1 MTTNVDSVKH
11 SKLLPLC
18 TGVPRRR
25 LLRNLS
31 PTCAHRNR
39 GPQRSSDLPGAWCA
53 TLAAIAFGIGG
64 REVAREILENARQRG
79 EEVRGEPSIERGD
92 DQGSVDE
99 RPDAH
104 QVRRDD

>member
-25 LLRNLS
+25 LLGNLS

-39 GPQRSSDLPGAWCA
+39 GPRRSSDLPGAWCA
-53 TLAAIAFGIGG
+53 TLAAAIAFGIGG

-79 EEVRGEPSIERGD
+79 EEVRVEPSIGRGD
-92 DQGSVDE
+92 EQSRADE
-99 RPDAH
+99 
-104 QVRRDD
+104 